1 MMLEIV
7 GTTEYLIL
15 RVAWGLGN
23 DSVEGG
29 SFPKEK
35 KLFFFFSFFSAESKG
50 QPISEIF

>member
-7 GTTEYLIL
+7 VTTEYLIL
-15 RVAWGLGN
+15 RVAWRLGN

-35 KLFFFFSFFSAESKG
+35 KLLLFPSR
-50 QPISEIF
+50 I